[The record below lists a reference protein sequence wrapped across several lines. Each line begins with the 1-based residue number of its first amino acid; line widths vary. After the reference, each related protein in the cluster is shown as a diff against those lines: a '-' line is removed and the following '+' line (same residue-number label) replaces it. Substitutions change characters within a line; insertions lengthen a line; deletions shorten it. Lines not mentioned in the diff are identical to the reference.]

1 MRLRWKWPYS
11 FYLVLLGHLLWGGNQ
26 LLCKKSDHSKTT
38 LLLRPCVATLVSQ
51 QCSISCQP
59 CDEPSW
65 TSSPVETLDNCS
77 PSRYQ
82 LYEKYQMR
90 TTQLSLWIP
99 VPGITYMVIFVT
111 RSGCKSYKWGYSV
124 NCIRQ
129 TWKSKWTSLVLA
141 NCPNN
146 LGVFFSFQIQIVT
159 LLQTS
164 NKTEGNDPLSLKQ
177 FSNILFFQKSYWLQR
192 IFSKHIDLICKG
204 NIFSYFYFI
213 LFLY

>member
-65 TSSPVETLDNCS
+65 TSSPVE
-77 PSRYQ
+77 PSDDCRPSGYQ

-90 TTQLSLWIP
+90 TTQLSPWIP

-111 RSGCKSYKWGYSV
+111 RSRTDSLTYRRSGYKSYKWGHSV

-129 TWKSKWTSLVLA
+129 MWKSKWTSLVLA

-146 LGVFFSFQIQIVT
+146 LGVFFSFQIQIAP

-177 FSNILFFQKSYWLQR
+177 FSNTLFFQKSQWDTN
-192 IFSKHIDLICKG
+192 K
-204 NIFSYFYFI
+204 
-213 LFLY
+213 